1 MLIGDRSGIRVIVVD
16 HGYGEEPFIM
26 VKNKRTGETLSLV
39 QSEVHNALVLLM
51 KAAGVD
57 PHIIGLVDD

>member
-57 PHIIGLVDD
+57 PHIIGPVDD